1 MSDFLFE
8 IGLEEIPARMIAPAQ
23 AELARRIEDL
33 LTRERLLKPDY
44 ELHSRVPHSSGQ
56 AVRPEEWETTE
67 IHSYSTPRRLAVLV
81 KSVHAGQTDTEEQL
95 TGPSW
100 NIAFKNGEPTPAA
113 QAFAKK
119 AGVEVSALQ
128 KVTTPKG
135 EYVAAT
141 AHRKGRTAS
150 EILTEQLP
158 KELAAIYW
166 PKNMYWRAGKP
177 ERFVRPVKWLV
188 ALLDHA
194 IVPVEFAGVHAA
206 NITYGHRIL
215 TREESATP
223 SLTLEHAGDYL
234 GHLEHAH
241 VTADVELRRYR
252 IRKALDAAVRSIP
265 GARWREDEA
274 LVDTVTHLTEWPSVI
289 LGSFDPEFLTLPEEV
304 LVTVMRDHQKYFAV
318 EDAQG
323 KLAPYFLTVLNTQP
337 EEHGDEI
344 IRHGNERVLKA
355 RFNDARFF
363 WNFDQ
368 KIPLTER
375 VEMLKSVTF
384 QKDLGSY
391 YDKTEA
397 NLRIAEQLADIASS
411 RGVQIDKEALLIAT
425 KLAKIDLTAE
435 LVKEF
440 TELQGIVGG
449 LYARAQELD
458 EAVAQAIYWQ
468 YSPAGIEDPIPPTVE
483 GQILGIADRVQTITA
498 MFGIGFEPTG
508 SKDPFGLRRAA
519 NGIVKILAE
528 SSLPLRF
535 SDLHSAAR
543 SVHALEEKT
552 TGFFLD
558 RVEFYLRDVS
568 GFAYDVVKA
577 VLAAGGDLDVRDAI
591 ARAEALTHV
600 RGSEDFIAVSAA
612 FKRMR
617 NIIGQ
622 ASEKGLWRKDIPDKA
637 VDGKRL
643 SDPAES
649 ALHEHSSALSSRVE
663 TLRKDRQYRQALEQI
678 ATLRPHV
685 DRFFDK
691 VMVMVDDEGL
701 RQNRLAL
708 IAEVLT
714 GFSSIADFSEIVI
727 S

>member
-1 MSDFLFE
+1 MPDFLFE

-23 AELARRIEDL
+23 AELARRVEDL
-33 LTRERLLKPDY
+33 LTRERLLDANH
-44 ELHSRVPHSSGQ
+44 EV
-56 AVRPEEWETTE
+56 
-67 IHSYSTPRRLAVLV
+67 HSYSTPRRLAVLV
-81 KSVHAGQTDTEEQL
+81 KSVQAAQTDTEEQL

-113 QAFAKK
+113 HAFAKK
-119 AGVEVSALQ
+119 AGVEISALT

-150 EILTEQLP
+150 EILAEQLP
-158 KELAAIYW
+158 KEIAGIYW

-206 NITYGHRIL
+206 NITRGHRVL
-215 TREESATP
+215 HEADSV
-223 SLTLEHAGDYL
+223 TLEHAGDYL
-234 GHLEHAH
+234 GHLEAAH
-241 VTADVELRRYR
+241 VTADVELRRHR

-265 GARWREDEA
+265 GARWREDHA
-274 LVDTVTHLTEWPSVI
+274 LVDTVTHLTEWPTVL
-289 LGSFDPEFLTLPEEV
+289 LGSFDPEYLTLPEEV

-318 EDAQG
+318 EDAEH

-344 IRHGNERVLKA
+344 IRHGNQRVLRA

-363 WNFDQ
+363 WDVDQ

-391 YDKTEA
+391 YEKSAA
-397 NLRIAEQLADIASS
+397 NLRVAESLADIVNE
-411 RGVQIDKEALLIAT
+411 RGTKIDKPALLTAT
-425 KLAKIDLTAE
+425 RLAKTDLTAE

-449 LYARAQELD
+449 LYARAQGLGE
-458 EAVAQAIYWQ
+458 EVAQAIYWQ
-468 YSPAGIEDPIPPTVE
+468 YSPAGVEDPIPPTTE
-483 GQILGIADRVQTITA
+483 GQILGIADRFQTIAA
-498 MFGIGFEPTG
+498 MFDIDLEPTG

-528 SSLPLRF
+528 SGLPLTLR
-535 SDLHSAAR
+535 DLQE
-543 SVHALEEKT
+543 SVSRGPASQEKLPA
-552 TGFFLD
+552 FFRE
-558 RVEFYLRDVS
+558 RVEFYLRDVR
-568 GFAYDVVKA
+568 GFAYDVVNA
-577 VLAAGGDLDVRDAI
+577 VLAAGHNDIRDAI
-591 ARAEALTHV
+591 ARAEALSAV
-600 RGSEDFIAVSAA
+600 RGSDDFIAISAA
-612 FKRMR
+612 FKRMN
-617 NIIGQ
+617 NIVRQ
-622 ASEKGLWRKDIPDKA
+622 AYEKKYFRHDIPDKSVA
-637 VDGKRL
+637 TNL
-643 SDPAES
+643 LTDPAER
-649 ALHEHSSALSSRVE
+649 ALHERTGKLAASVE
-663 TLRKDRQYRQALEQI
+663 ELRAHRQYRNALEQI
-678 ATLRPHV
+678 ATLRP
-685 DRFFDK
+685 DIDLFFDK
-691 VMVMVDDEGL
+691 VMVMVDDESV
-701 RQNRLAL
+701 RNNRLAL
-708 IAEVLT
+708 ITEVKT
-714 GFSSIADFSEIVI
+714 SFSSIADFSEIVT